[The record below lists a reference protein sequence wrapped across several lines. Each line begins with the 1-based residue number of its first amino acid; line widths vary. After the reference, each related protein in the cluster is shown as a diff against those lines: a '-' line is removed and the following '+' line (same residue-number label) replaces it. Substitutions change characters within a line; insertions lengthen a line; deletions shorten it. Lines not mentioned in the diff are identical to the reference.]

1 MAIKIRQKYSP
12 NFNKAKRN
20 KINIKFLIIH
30 YTGMK
35 SERNA
40 LRRLTN
46 LQSEVSSHYFIKS
59 NGDIEPR

>member
-12 NFNKAKRN
+12 NFNKANRN

-40 LRRLTN
+40 LRRPQIYN
-46 LQSEVSSHYFIKS
+46 LRLAVI
-59 NGDIEPR
+59 IL